1 VDRVI
6 KFKHCAMFADLAQS
20 EMVLGAT
27 PHPRH
32 HTLLAS
38 YLLNL
43 WRGPEVVREII
54 VGDIRAALDLGAPKR
69 AADLLIVL
77 RLFLSEYPEG
87 RIMQYS
93 PEQGRV
99 EILSLHRR
107 QKQANSAATVG
118 GEKGA
123 VAQRSHTARHEL
135 NRGRDHFS
143 RARQTLC
150 LPPERTKLRRP
161 DKS

>member
-1 VDRVI
+1 
-6 KFKHCAMFADLAQS
+6 M
-20 EMVLGAT
+20 
-27 PHPRH
+27 
-32 HTLLAS
+32 
-38 YLLNL
+38 
-43 WRGPEVVREII
+43 REII
-54 VGDIRAALDLGAPKR
+54 VGDIRAALDLGASKR

-77 RLFLSEYPEG
+77 RLFLSDYPEG

-93 PEQGRV
+93 AEHGRV
-99 EILSLHRR
+99 EILSLYRLK
-107 QKQANSAATVG
+107 KQGNSASAIG

-123 VAQRSHTARHEL
+123 VAQRPHTARHEL

-150 LPPERTKLRRP
+150 LPPERTKLRKP